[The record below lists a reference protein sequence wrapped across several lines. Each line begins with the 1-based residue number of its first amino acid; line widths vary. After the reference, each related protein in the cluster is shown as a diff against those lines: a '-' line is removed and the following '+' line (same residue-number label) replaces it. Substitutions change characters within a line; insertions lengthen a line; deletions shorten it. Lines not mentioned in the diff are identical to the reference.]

1 MARFAF
7 SARSSSGIVKGVQD
21 GASASAVADAL
32 SAKGLVPLSIRAE
45 GGPSAAGGTSAAAGT
60 PAPGG
65 LSAPLA
71 LPGWLG
77 PKVTP
82 IDLMLFSRQLHTLLK
97 AGVPILRALTGLQET
112 SANPAMK
119 QTVLDMRRSLESGV
133 ELSMSMAQNPKVF
146 DSFYVSMVKVGE
158 SSGRIDEV
166 FLRLFEH
173 LEFEVFMRQQIKSAL
188 RYPSFVI
195 IAMVAALAVIN
206 IMVIPAFAGVFKS
219 LGAELPLPT
228 KILMATSKFTIDY
241 GWFLLAGAVAAFFAW
256 RQWSRSPEGKL
267 VWDRWLTQ
275 MPIVGPI
282 VTKGSLARLARAFA
296 MSLRSGVPM
305 ERTLVAVANTA
316 DNAYISSRIETMR
329 DVITRGD
336 SLAHAAAAAG
346 VFTPIVL
353 QMVAIGEE
361 TGMVDELMEEVAQ
374 LYGNEV
380 QYSLKTLS
388 QQVEPILIV
397 FLGVVVLVL
406 ALGVFLPMWD
416 LGGASLKK

>member
-7 SARSSSGIVKGVQD
+7 SARSSSGIVKGVRD
-21 GASASAVADAL
+21 GVSAGAVAEALAAKGLTPLSIKAEGNSGGGSGASAAT
-32 SAKGLVPLSIRAE
+32 
-45 GGPSAAGGTSAAAGT
+45 AGGGM
-60 PAPGG
+60 
-65 LSAPLA
+65 SAPVA
-71 LPGWLG
+71 LPAWLG
-77 PKVTP
+77 PQVTT
-82 IDLMLFSRQLHTLLK
+82 IDLMLFSRQIYTLLK

-112 SANPAMK
+112 TGNPAMK
-119 QTVLDMRRSLESGV
+119 QTVLDLRRSLESGV
-133 ELSMSMAQNPKVF
+133 ELSASMAQNPKVF
-146 DSFYVSMVKVGE
+146 DSFYVAMVRVGE

-173 LEFEVFMRQQIKSAL
+173 LEFEVFMRQQVKSAL
-188 RYPSFVI
+188 RYPTFVI

-206 IMVIPAFAGVFKS
+206 TMVIPAFANVFKS

-228 KILMATSKFTIDY
+228 KILMASSKFTLDY
-241 GWFLLAGAVAAFFAW
+241 GWFMLAGVVIGFFAW
-256 RQWSRSPEGKL
+256 RQWSRTPAGRL
-267 VWDRWLTQ
+267 AWDRFL
-275 MPIVGPI
+275 MKAPIIGPI
-282 VTKGSLARLARAFA
+282 VTKASLARLARAFA

-305 ERTLVAVANTA
+305 EKTLTAVALTA
-316 DNAYISSRIETMR
+316 DNAYISSRIDTMR
-329 DVITRGD
+329 EVITRGD
-336 SLAHAAAAAG
+336 SLTHAAAAAG

-361 TGMVDELMEEVAQ
+361 TGMVDELMEEVGE

-388 QQVEPILIV
+388 QQIEPILIV
-397 FLGVVVLVL
+397 FLGVVVLIL

>member
-7 SARSSSGIVKGVQD
+7 SARSSSGIVKGFQEA
-21 GASASAVADAL
+21 ASAGAVADVL
-32 SAKGLVPLSIRAE
+32 SSKGLIPLSIRAE
-45 GGPSAAGGTSAAAGT
+45 ATPGKPDSSGGGGM
-60 PAPGG
+60 
-65 LSAPLA
+65 SAPVA
-71 LPGWLG
+71 LPAWLG
-77 PKVTP
+77 PKVSP

-97 AGVPILRALTGLQET
+97 AGVPILRALNGLQET

-119 QTVLDMRRSLESGV
+119 QTVLDLRRSLESGV
-133 ELSMSMAQNPKVF
+133 ELSSSMSQNPKVF

-173 LEFEVFMRQQIKSAL
+173 LEFEVFMRQQVKSAL
-188 RYPSFVI
+188 RYPSFVM
-195 IAMVAALAVIN
+195 IAMVGAVAVIN
-206 IMVIPAFAGVFKS
+206 VMVIPAFAGVFKS
-219 LGAELPLPT
+219 LGAALPLPT

-241 GWFLLAGAVAAFFAW
+241 GWVLLGLALAAFFAW
-256 RQWSRSPEGKL
+256 RHWSRTPEGKL
-267 VWDRWLTQ
+267 TWDRWLMK

-282 VTKGSLARLARAFA
+282 VTKASLARVARAFS

-305 ERTLVAVANTA
+305 ERTLVAVSQTA
-316 DNAYISSRIETMR
+316 DNAYISARMDTMR

-336 SLAHAAAAAG
+336 SLAHAAVAAG

-353 QMVAIGEE
+353 QMIAIGEE
-361 TGMVDELMEEVAQ
+361 TGMVDELMDEVAE

-388 QQVEPILIV
+388 QQIEPILIV
-397 FLGVVVLVL
+397 FLGIVVLIL
-406 ALGVFLPMWD
+406 ALGVFLPLWD
-416 LGGASLKK
+416 LGGASFKK